1 MFNPHQLVSYR
12 NPPFTFRKWLSVI
25 DDALQEL
32 PLRPLSIR
40 NRTKR
45 ERKDGYFFPGML
57 FRFCSGNFAS
67 RFFPYCFCF
76 CFCWECFTSTRSSR
90 KGRGRSTRASVTV
103 TKGGNRKGISLT
115 RDFFAVVFSFTGFGF
130 LWARFLVFR
139 VSLGVLPEKA
149 SHLTKE
155 K

>member
-1 MFNPHQLVSYR
+1 MLHTSVISLWKFPILNQKQNRPKRDKPNRCPGCSARIDICSGKLFQVFPYL
-12 NPPFTFRKWLSVI
+12 FTFFS
-25 DDALQEL
+25 
-32 PLRPLSIR
+32 
-40 NRTKR
+40 
-45 ERKDGYFFPGML
+45 
-57 FRFCSGNFAS
+57 
-67 RFFPYCFCF
+67 YCFCF

-90 KGRGRSTRASVTV
+90 KGRGRSTKASVTV
-103 TKGGNRKGISLT
+103 TKGGNRKGIPLT

>member
-1 MFNPHQLVSYR
+1 M
-12 NPPFTFRKWLSVI
+12 
-25 DDALQEL
+25 
-32 PLRPLSIR
+32 
-40 NRTKR
+40 
-45 ERKDGYFFPGML
+45 
-57 FRFCSGNFAS
+57 
-67 RFFPYCFCF
+67 
-76 CFCWECFTSTRSSR
+76 
-90 KGRGRSTRASVTV
+90 TV
-103 TKGGNRKGISLT
+103 TKGGNRKGIPLT

>member
-1 MFNPHQLVSYR
+1 M
-12 NPPFTFRKWLSVI
+12 
-25 DDALQEL
+25 
-32 PLRPLSIR
+32 
-40 NRTKR
+40 
-45 ERKDGYFFPGML
+45 DGYFPDF
-57 FRFCSGNFAS
+57 FT
-67 RFFPYCFCF
+67 FFPYCFCF
-76 CFCWECFTSTRSSR
+76 RFCWECFTSTRSSR
-90 KGRGRSTRASVTV
+90 KGRGRSTKASVTV
-103 TKGGNRKGISLT
+103 TKGGNRKGIPLT